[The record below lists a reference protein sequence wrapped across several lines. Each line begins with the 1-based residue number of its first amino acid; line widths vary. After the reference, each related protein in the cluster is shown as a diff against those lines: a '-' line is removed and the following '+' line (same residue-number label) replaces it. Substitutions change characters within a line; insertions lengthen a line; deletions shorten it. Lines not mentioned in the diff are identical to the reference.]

1 MGSLVGYAYIT
12 KNETKAAVSPFDAA
26 AVPTDMTSL
35 HVDIN
40 AATFETFL
48 ATVRLKE

>member
-12 KNETKAAVSPFDAA
+12 KNETKAAVSPIDAA
-26 AVPTDMTSL
+26 AVPIDMTSL
-35 HVDIN
+35 IN